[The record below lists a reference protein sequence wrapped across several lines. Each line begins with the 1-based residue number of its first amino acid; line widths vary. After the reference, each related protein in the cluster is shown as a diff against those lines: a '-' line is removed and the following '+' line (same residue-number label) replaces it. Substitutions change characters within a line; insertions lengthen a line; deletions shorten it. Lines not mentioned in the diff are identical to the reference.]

1 MMVKW
6 TGSGIIVP
14 GFKSHLDHSLLCVDK
29 LLNVSEPQF
38 SHLKN
43 EEKMDIKSL
52 PWGTVLMTAIDFDM
66 HKRGQTDGW
75 IERRINM

>member
-1 MMVKW
+1 ML
-6 TGSGIIVP
+6 IILGP
-14 GFKSHLDHSLLCVDK
+14 SKIIYMTLSISLFSK
-29 LLNVSEPQF
+29 PQF
-38 SHLKN
+38 SHLTN